1 VASAAANMQN
11 LARDLPP
18 DEQAIQRAKRSEFH
32 SLGLVLGYSYAGSP
46 VIQPPGGPAAGTA
59 AAGDVTDPDVT
70 DPDVTDP
77 DVTDPDVTDPDVTDY
92 TPDSTPG
99 ARLPHHWLPDGSSL
113 YDRLGAGLTL
123 VGPAHDGASEVAALT
138 SRARQ
143 RGIPLA
149 VVQPPPSYP
158 WHQEYLLVRPDQHI
172 AWRAGRAAD
181 IDLDVVTGAATGD

>member
-18 DEQAIQRAKRSEFH
+18 DEHAIQRAKRSEFH

-46 VIQPPGGPAAGTA
+46 VIQPSGGPAAGA
-59 AAGDVTDPDVT
+59 AAAPDVT
-70 DPDVTDP
+70 DLDAAGL
-77 DVTDPDVTDPDVTDY
+77 DVTDY
-92 TPDSTPG
+92 APDTTPG

-113 YDRLGAGLTL
+113 YDRLSPGLTL
-123 VGPAHDGASEVAALT
+123 VGPARDGAPEVAALV
-138 SRARQ
+138 SQARQ

-158 WHQEYLLVRPDQHI
+158 WQHEYLLVRPDQHI

-181 IDLDVVTGAATGD
+181 VDLDVVIGAASRD

>member
-1 VASAAANMQN
+1 VVEHTVASAAANMQN
-11 LARDLPP
+11 LARDLPQ
-18 DEQAIQRAKRSEFH
+18 DEQAIQQAKRSEFY

-59 AAGDVTDPDVT
+59 AAR
-70 DPDVTDP
+70 
-77 DVTDPDVTDPDVTDY
+77 DVTDPDVTDY